1 LTGQQWLNIYA
12 NHHDIISLDILLGMR
27 QKEEMASSR
36 RRKIAWANDR
46 QGARINDVMGDL
58 ETLFAT
64 ILK

>member
-1 LTGQQWLNIYA
+1 
-12 NHHDIISLDILLGMR
+12 MR